1 MYPQR
6 KQLLHNSKKQKSQNC
21 LKISADVVVLT
32 GGRDTEFLVTEHDLS
47 KRCKYP
53 KNTNFGEKENIML
66 KVRINLGWQV

>member
-47 KRCKYP
+47 KRCKYE
-53 KNTNFGEKENIML
+53 FLYEDHQID
-66 KVRINLGWQV
+66 IQIW